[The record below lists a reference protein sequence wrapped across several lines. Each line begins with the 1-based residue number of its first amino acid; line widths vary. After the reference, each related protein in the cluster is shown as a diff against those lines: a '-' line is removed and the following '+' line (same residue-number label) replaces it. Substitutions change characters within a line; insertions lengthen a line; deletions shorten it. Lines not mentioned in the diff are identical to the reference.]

1 MNTCH
6 FAMQHSFSLSHTHTH
21 ALSHSLAIS
30 GWAKFKCT
38 GEQKERMSEVKS
50 ELAGANFETRM
61 ETNFFDDVNVN
72 VNVDVDDDDCDDVLF
87 VLLSLLVSFVPANEE
102 R

>member
-1 MNTCH
+1 
-6 FAMQHSFSLSHTHTH
+6 MQHSFSLSHTHTSTH

-61 ETNFFDDVNVN
+61 ENNFFDDVNVD
-72 VNVDVDDDDCDDVLF
+72 VDDDDDCDDVLF
-87 VLLSLLVSFVPANEE
+87 VLLSLLVSFVPANEV